1 MQVHAAG
8 FRFRGARV
16 RVDRVR
22 LRRPLFQLASDVSS
36 GDNTRATRWVAIT
49 SHSGAFTMSWWLWAA
64 LGFLLAAVEIATPGG
79 FFFIFFGLASLVVA
93 LLAFVGLAG
102 ALSFQILLFSV
113 FSVVSLLLFRNPLLR
128 WMARHTPKT
137 VEVDSF
143 VGEIAVASTAIPPGG
158 VGQLQ
163 LRGSAWN
170 ARNGSQT
177 AIEAGGRCRVLRVEG
192 LVVWIEPE

>member
-1 MQVHAAG
+1 M
-8 FRFRGARV
+8 
-16 RVDRVR
+16 
-22 LRRPLFQLASDVSS
+22 
-36 GDNTRATRWVAIT
+36 N
-49 SHSGAFTMSWWLWAA
+49 WWMWAA
-64 LGFLLAAVEIATPGG
+64 LGLLLAAVEIATPGG
-79 FFFIFFGLASLVVA
+79 FFFIFFGLAGLVVA
-93 LLAFVGLAG
+93 LLAFVGLAD
-102 ALSFQILLFSV
+102 ALSFQILLFSI

-137 VEVDSF
+137 VDVDTF
-143 VGEIAVASTAIPPGG
+143 VGEIAVATTAIPPGG

-177 AIEAGGRCRVLRVEG
+177 AIESGGRCRVLRVEG